1 MSESDNSDKILD
13 DTLDRAGDGDDDDGQ
28 ENSNFLAGGSSLQ
41 PGNQTNE
48 GGLGWAKTFLQFLG
62 LGLGMDETGK
72 TFGGNFQ
79 QRNFQSVLPL
89 AACYTSCTG
98 LYINC
103 LMMSS
108 LQFIPELHLGLSIG
122 GQALVGNQ

>member
-1 MSESDNSDKILD
+1 MANNNNSPDPIEENLSESDNSDKILD

-28 ENSNFLAGGSSLQ
+28 ENSNFLAGGRSLQ
-41 PGNQTNE
+41 PGNQSNE
-48 GGLGWAKTFLQFLG
+48 GGLGWAETFLQFLG

-89 AACYTSCTG
+89 AACYTRCTG

-103 LMMSS
+103 LVSS
-108 LQFIPELHLGLSIG
+108 VFSSYQNFI
-122 GQALVGNQ
+122 